1 MKQAKIISL
10 AKMSGIFVLMTAAL
24 LLLNIVAE
32 SAETGLQEANFIL
45 IVVPESDTT
54 VTSSPRYR
62 LSASTKPNSTVTING
77 KSLKVYPSGAFCD
90 LMDLTVGENWFTI
103 TSRSEQGDTISKS
116 FLIIRTKPIET
127 TRPDSLLI
135 EDIMMEPSTDLW
147 LNEGDI
153 LKVQIK
159 GTPNCKATFMDSI
172 PMRELPIS
180 ETNGIGG
187 IYQGIYK
194 VKATDLAK
202 EIPISFRLEA
212 SPDSAAGRRRGSTGN
227 TVTKQSSAK
236 VSFMSKEFPVVG
248 ITKGERPFLNFGLG
262 TDRLGGAKL
271 AFINPGIKLAITGK
285 AGNQYRVAL
294 SDNQVAWIPENFVD
308 LLPSGTYPP
317 FSLTGSWNVYGD
329 DKYDYVTVSLNDKL
343 PYASFQEIEP
353 ARIIIDI
360 FGAVSNT
367 NWITQQVTTRE
378 IKNVY
383 YTQPEKNVFRII
395 IELRHKQLWGYKISY
410 IGNNLVIRIKHQPE
424 KLRFKNLT
432 FIIDAGHG
440 GSDNGALGSTGAK
453 EKEINLATAYHL
465 KRLLEA
471 KGAKVVM
478 TRESDTTILMSDRL
492 KKILQSDADILISIH
507 ANSVGFS
514 SNPEES
520 KGVSTYYKY
529 ICYRPLSTAILTEIL
544 KTGISPFGNVGSFNF
559 TLNSLTE
566 IPNVLVELAFM
577 SNPEDEMKLLD
588 DDFRRTLAKRIRDG
602 IEEFLDQCDE

>member
-1 MKQAKIISL
+1 MKEAKIISRT
-10 AKMSGIFVLMTAAL
+10 KMSGIFSLVTAAL
-24 LLLNIVAE
+24 LLIDIVA
-32 SAETGLQEANFIL
+32 ALAQAQDANFIL

-54 VTSSPRYR
+54 VTSLPKYR

-103 TSRSEQGDTISKS
+103 ISRSEQGDTISRS
-116 FLIIRTKPIET
+116 FLIIRTKPVET

-135 EDIMMEPSTDLW
+135 EDTMMEPSVNLW

-187 IYQGIYK
+187 IYRGIYK
-194 VKATDLAK
+194 VKATDSAK

-212 SPDSAAGRRRGSTGN
+212 RPEPGRRDSTGKS
-227 TVTKQSSAK
+227 VTKQSSAK
-236 VSFMSKEFPVVG
+236 VSFMSNEFPLVG

-271 AFINPGIKLAITGK
+271 AFIDPGIKLAITGK
-285 AGNQYRVAL
+285 VGNQYRVAL
-294 SDNQVAWIPENFVD
+294 SDNQIAWIPENFID

-343 PYASFQEIEP
+343 PYASFQEVDP

-367 NWITQQVTTRE
+367 NWITQQVTARE

-395 IELRHKQLWGYKISY
+395 IELKHKQVWGYKISY

-471 KGAKVVM
+471 KGAKVLM
-478 TRESDTTILMSDRL
+478 TRESDTTISMSDRL

-544 KTGISPFGNVGSFNF
+544 KTGISSFGNVGSFNF
-559 TLNSLTE
+559 SLNSLTE
-566 IPNVLVELAFM
+566 IPNALVELAFM

-588 DDFRRTLAKRIRDG
+588 DGFRRTLAKRIRDG